1 MKKIIRNKFVKNVMI
16 VASGTAGA
24 QLVTMLFSPIIT
36 RLYGPEAFGMMGTF
50 MAIVNIIV
58 PVAALTYPIAIV
70 LAKKDNNARAIV
82 NLSIFLSIII
92 AFISLTILLLF
103 NNQISTIFNIQQ
115 ISIYLY
121 FIPFLIILAAFMQVM
136 EQWSIRLNTFNINA
150 KATFYQSIIINVG
163 KTSIG
168 FYYPFPFVLILFS
181 TLSQGLKGFLM
192 YYSIVKKGIKTPF
205 KKSTKKNIKV
215 VAKEFSDFP
224 KYRAPQDF
232 LFALQQGFPI
242 VLLTILFGPAS
253 VGLYTIGRT
262 VLNLP
267 TILIGKAVSDVF
279 YPKIVSALDSQK
291 NVSKMLRMATFVL
304 GGVGILP
311 YGLIVLFGPELFSF
325 VFGAD
330 WYKAGEYAR
339 WISLWSLS
347 TLMNRPSIASLPA
360 LNAQKFHLLYT
371 IILSVSNIIFMIFG
385 YIIFK
390 NDLAAVALFCISGTI
405 GNIFLI
411 SLTYKISKKY
421 NSDLKE
427 V

>member
-1 MKKIIRNKFVKNVMI
+1 
-16 VASGTAGA
+16 
-24 QLVTMLFSPIIT
+24 
-36 RLYGPEAFGMMGTF
+36 
-50 MAIVNIIV
+50 
-58 PVAALTYPIAIV
+58 
-70 LAKKDNNARAIV
+70 
-82 NLSIFLSIII
+82 
-92 AFISLTILLLF
+92 F

-262 VLNLP
+262 VL
-267 TILIGKAVSDVF
+267 
-279 YPKIVSALDSQK
+279 
-291 NVSKMLRMATFVL
+291 
-304 GGVGILP
+304 
-311 YGLIVLFGPELFSF
+311 
-325 VFGAD
+325 
-330 WYKAGEYAR
+330 
-339 WISLWSLS
+339 
-347 TLMNRPSIASLPA
+347 
-360 LNAQKFHLLYT
+360 
-371 IILSVSNIIFMIFG
+371 
-385 YIIFK
+385 
-390 NDLAAVALFCISGTI
+390 
-405 GNIFLI
+405 
-411 SLTYKISKKY
+411 
-421 NSDLKE
+421 
-427 V
+427 